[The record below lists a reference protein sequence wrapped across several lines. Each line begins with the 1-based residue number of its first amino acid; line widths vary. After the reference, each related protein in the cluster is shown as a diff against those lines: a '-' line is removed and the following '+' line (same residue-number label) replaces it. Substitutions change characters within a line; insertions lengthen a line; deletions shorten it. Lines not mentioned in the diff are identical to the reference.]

1 MSTKDPSHFRG
12 LSKNFHP
19 TRREIESSTI
29 PRDVRYSPGGSCAAA
44 PRKKNLHAYYRVPCC
59 STNVL
64 FVRPLPHPTITR
76 AHVPNYVRYQ
86 LLTFYRQYCTAMEI
100 EMLARDEK
108 SRPARCRG
116 AKRSSTIYGGAVPVG
131 QVSLARRIGDP
142 ELLYGRSFSDTFQNR
157 IDASR
162 VMPVFSA
169 RATKCAANRASPTIC
184 RATVSS
190 QSAACKAEAPV
201 KSARGKTSI
210 AIRIRVIS
218 MVQVLC
224 KCCGSKNRI

>member
-1 MSTKDPSHFRG
+1 MSAIPPAAHARQHHGKKTYTLTTGFPAAQRTFCLSAHSHTQ
-12 LSKNFHP
+12 P
-19 TRREIESSTI
+19 
-29 PRDVRYSPGGSCAAA
+29 
-44 PRKKNLHAYYRVPCC
+44 LHALTCRITYAISFSLFID
-59 STNVL
+59 ST
-64 FVRPLPHPTITR
+64 
-76 AHVPNYVRYQ
+76 A
-86 LLTFYRQYCTAMEI
+86 TAMEI

-210 AIRIRVIS
+210 AIRIRS
-218 MVQVLC
+218 HQHGAGPM
-224 KCCGSKNRI
+224 